1 MFDRLHQK
9 QLQLLKFVFRE
20 SCMNTSVLIDVINQ
34 YGYFGIAFLIAI
46 ENIFP
51 PIPSEV
57 ILAFTGFIT
66 LSSELNV
73 WGSIIAATLGAIIGA
88 TVLYT
93 VGRFLSVERLQ
104 KILAGRWGKALR
116 LKPADIE
123 KAAAFFNRHGGSAV
137 FFGRFV
143 PVIRSL
149 ISIPAGMTGYPFG
162 RFIAFSTAGTLIWNT
177 VLIFVGRLSGKAWPH
192 IVALIETYGKIALV
206 VLIIVMLGCFLVW
219 RKKKNAKN

>member
-1 MFDRLHQK
+1 
-9 QLQLLKFVFRE
+9 
-20 SCMNTSVLIDVINQ
+20 MNTSVLIDIINQ

-66 LSSELNV
+66 LSSNLNV

-88 TVLYT
+88 TVLYA

-104 KILAGRWGKALR
+104 RILAGRWGKILR
-116 LKPADIE
+116 LKPTDIT
-123 KAAAFFNRHGGSAV
+123 KAAAFFNRHGGAAI
-137 FFGRFV
+137 FFGRFI

-149 ISIPAGMTGYPFG
+149 VSIPAGMSGYPFL
-162 RFIAFSTAGTLIWNT
+162 RFIALSAAGTLIWNT
-177 VLIFVGRLSGKAWPH
+177 VLIFVGRLSGHAWPH
-192 IVALIETYGKIALV
+192 IVALIETYGKVALLL
-206 VLIIVMLGCFLVW
+206 LIIIAIVSFFIW
-219 RKKKNAKN
+219 RRKKNTSN

>member
-1 MFDRLHQK
+1 
-9 QLQLLKFVFRE
+9 
-20 SCMNTSVLIDVINQ
+20 MNTSVLIDVINQ

-66 LSSELNV
+66 LSSKLSIG
-73 WGSIIAATLGAIIGA
+73 GSIIAATIGAIIGA
-88 TVLYT
+88 AVLYA

-104 KILAGRWGKALR
+104 KMLAGRLGKILR

-123 KAAAFFNRHGGSAV
+123 KAAAFFNRHGSAAV

-143 PVIRSL
+143 PVVRSL
-149 ISIPAGMTGYPFG
+149 ISIPAGMSGYPFG
-162 RFIAFSTAGTLIWNT
+162 RFVAFSTAGALIWNT
-177 VLIFVGRLSGKAWPH
+177 VLIFVGRLSGHAWPH
-192 IVALIETYGKIALV
+192 IVALIETYGKMALLL
-206 VLIIVMLGCFLVW
+206 LIIVALVCFFIW
-219 RKKKNAKN
+219 HKKKKSKN

>member
-1 MFDRLHQK
+1 
-9 QLQLLKFVFRE
+9 
-20 SCMNTSVLIDVINQ
+20 MNTSVLIDVINQ
-34 YGYFGIAFLIAI
+34 YGYLGIAFLIAI

-66 LSSELNV
+66 LSSKLSV
-73 WGSIIAATLGAIIGA
+73 WGSILAATIGAIIGA
-88 TVLYT
+88 AVLYA
-93 VGRFLSVERLQ
+93 VGRFLSVGRLQ
-104 KILAGRWGKALR
+104 KILSGRWGKILR

-123 KAAAFFNRHGGSAV
+123 KAAAFFNRHGGAAV

-177 VLIFVGRLSGKAWPH
+177 VLIFVGRLSGQAWPH
-192 IVALIETYGKIALV
+192 IVALIETYGKVALIV
-206 VLIIVMLGCFLVW
+206 LLIIMLVCFLVW
-219 RKKKNAKN
+219 RRKKNTKS